1 MNWKELFSSRILD
14 RGFDYYLCNAV
25 SHLEVSEDCV
35 TAKVAGTEN
44 YQVEI
49 YFDYDEIVDMYCS
62 CPYAEDG
69 NYCKQSGVISG
80 PHKAGWK
87 EIRRKGSG
95 PDIDP
100 GNRSGDRNGFSGRYS
115 DEGRTSASKFSA
127 DCRREHI
134 GNGYA
139 EVFETG

>member
-1 MNWKELFSSRILD
+1 MRKMEITVNIWRPFCTSGRKGENQGLYPD
-14 RGFDYYLCNAV
+14 HTNQAGKK
-25 SHLEVSEDCV
+25 SE
-35 TAKVAGTEN
+35 E
-44 YQVEI
+44 
-49 YFDYDEIVDMYCS
+49 
-62 CPYAEDG
+62 
-69 NYCKQSGVISG
+69 
-80 PHKAGWK
+80 
-87 EIRRKGSG
+87 KGSG

-139 EVFETG
+139 GGI